1 MSDHRV
7 RSHAML
13 YASKFYFVFLRQIS
27 TSNSFFTI
35 SFLVGK
41 DSYSR
46 TRTCRRSRFQ
56 CWCLLN
62 FSAIV
67 EMPLMV
73 CCLDLQ
79 GGTNCLSRITFS
91 VTNKLSNVHV
101 RCVVLINEILTK
113 TDPFLHVRFAVK
125 MKSCT

>member
-1 MSDHRV
+1 MFGHMPCFTRV
-7 RSHAML
+7 SFTL
-13 YASKFYFVFLRQIS
+13 YFYARVVPP
-27 TSNSFFTI
+27 TVFFTI

-101 RCVVLINEILTK
+101 TCVVLINEILTK